1 MPLEKNANWVTNCI
15 SCYQHWK
22 QQKRESATNSSHSLT
37 QFTWGL
43 CNKLLTHILKISVAP
58 HCWRALLLLL
68 DQGWNLLDSIL
79 VLGDRGSR
87 QWKRGVHCFGRRS
100 ANPISRN
107 NLLLE
112 HLGLLLLRRNRSWGV
127 QNVHASAWW
136 CQLRLLA
143 WTWHHVFSFC
153 TT

>member
-1 MPLEKNANWVTNCI
+1 MQKLSIDQVYFMWTALKSSRNEKMPQTVYTQWFSSSEDC
-15 SCYQHWK
+15 
-22 QQKRESATNSSHSLT
+22 AT
-37 QFTWGL
+37 G
-43 CNKLLTHILKISVAP
+43 LLTHILKISVAP
-58 HCWRALLLLL
+58 CWSTLLLLLL
-68 DQGWNLLDSIL
+68 DHGGQLLDSIL

-143 WTWHHVFSFC
+143 WTWHSVFSFC
-153 TT
+153 TK